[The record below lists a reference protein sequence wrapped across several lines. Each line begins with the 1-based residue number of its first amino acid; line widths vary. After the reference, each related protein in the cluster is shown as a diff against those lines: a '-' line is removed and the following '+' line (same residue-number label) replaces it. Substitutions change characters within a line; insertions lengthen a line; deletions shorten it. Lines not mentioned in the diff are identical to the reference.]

1 MQLTGAR
8 VRPRSTSPR
17 GKCLWSYTDGTM
29 VVHFRQ
35 PNCLSGVVCNGGR
48 GGSGLFAEE
57 EFINLSVTELG
68 IDEN

>member
-1 MQLTGAR
+1 
-8 VRPRSTSPR
+8 
-17 GKCLWSYTDGTM
+17 M

-57 EFINLSVTELG
+57 FINLSVTESMK
-68 IDEN
+68 IKEDYYSIYI

>member
-1 MQLTGAR
+1 
-8 VRPRSTSPR
+8 
-17 GKCLWSYTDGTM
+17 M